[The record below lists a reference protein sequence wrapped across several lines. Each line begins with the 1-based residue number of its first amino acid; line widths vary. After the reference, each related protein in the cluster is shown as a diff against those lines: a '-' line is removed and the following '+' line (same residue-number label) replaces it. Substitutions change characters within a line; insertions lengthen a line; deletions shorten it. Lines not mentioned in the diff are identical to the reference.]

1 MRHKFFK
8 RATAL
13 LLALV
18 TAMSLVTVSF
28 AGQTV
33 AGQGSQ
39 GNDGGGSQ
47 AGTFNCGAFAYR
59 IYAFD
64 ANTGEIVTNVIDFYN
79 DQVPSNESQKIL
91 KKVLAG
97 DTNSVYIRY
106 EPKLYGM
113 TSFKFYPQSKVP
125 DIKSSKALSRTVQ
138 PDCRYAGWKD

>member
-64 ANTGEIVTNVIDFYN
+64 DTTGQD
-79 DQVPSNESQKIL
+79 NEEVSL
-91 KKVLAG
+91 W
-97 DTNSVYIRY
+97 
-106 EPKLYGM
+106 
-113 TSFKFYPQSKVP
+113 
-125 DIKSSKALSRTVQ
+125 KS
-138 PDCRYAGWKD
+138 

>member
-28 AGQTV
+28 AGQTTT
-33 AGQGSQ
+33 GQGSQ

-47 AGTFNCGAFAYR
+47 KGTFNCGAFAYR

-64 ANTGEIVTNVIDFYN
+64 DTTGQD
-79 DQVPSNESQKIL
+79 NEEVSL
-91 KKVLAG
+91 W
-97 DTNSVYIRY
+97 
-106 EPKLYGM
+106 
-113 TSFKFYPQSKVP
+113 
-125 DIKSSKALSRTVQ
+125 KS
-138 PDCRYAGWKD
+138 